1 MDIKKLIDDIEVMP
15 KESHI
20 EIFKI
25 FRLYNVKFT
34 ENNNGVFFNMNNIDS
49 KCLDK
54 LDNYVNFINENN
66 KDILEFEKV
75 KEESKLKLLSI
86 DDL

>member
-34 ENNNGVFFNMNNIDS
+34 ENNNGIFFNMNNI
-49 KCLDK
+49 
-54 LDNYVNFINENN
+54 DNYVNFINENN